1 VGKSPHEPEPQ
12 PMVSWLAPRVLLHSA
27 QEVVLSG
34 LFANFADKR
43 ETMAGLDASCFA
55 CGAGETG
62 DLWLDYV
69 SDVGDGFD
77 STHTIARLVA
87 AETLTVGDAKTRR
100 GRVLVLGGD
109 QVYPSASWERY
120 EERFR
125 LPYELALP
133 TGPGPD
139 MFAVPGNHDW
149 YDGLTSFM
157 RVFCQSGRIGGWT
170 TRQRRSY
177 FALELPRDWWLFGI
191 DIQFDAYIDGPQ
203 IEYFRR
209 VMADNRIGPGHKIIL
224 ATAKPS
230 WVQVDDPEVP
240 PVSWNSLAYFDEAVI
255 SPPGAQLAVT
265 ITGDLHH
272 YSNYSL
278 QDGVEPKITAGGG
291 GAYLSP
297 THPLPPTR
305 SLPQVKSSD
314 APTAEYVRGVVYPD
328 APTSQGL
335 AGKVL
340 KHLSPFETP
349 TLGYVLAAVYGLVA
363 VLLAAGVK
371 DQATNFASSLNG
383 VGDLFLDSLTIWMAL
398 VVVVLGLG
406 LRGWARSGDAPGW
419 AGVVHA
425 IAQLAL
431 AWAATLA
438 LLKWN
443 PLHAADNGF
452 WLGYEVAVLVALVG
466 VIGGRAILVLYLWL
480 AHHHDARWHANE
492 VLAAQ
497 GIADYKNFLR
507 FRIDA
512 QGDLTMY
519 AIGVERVPE
528 WKIVDGEP
536 RLVAGGEFVPEAHV
550 HLIEKI
556 SIPVHDSRGW
566 SGGRG

>member
-1 VGKSPHEPEPQ
+1 VRKTPREPKPQ

-43 ETMAGLDASCFA
+43 ETMAGLDPGCFSY
-55 CGAGETG
+55 GDENGEF
-62 DLWLDYV
+62 WLDYA

-77 STHTIARLVA
+77 STHTIARLLA
-87 AETLTVGDAKTRR
+87 AETLTVGKETTQR

-120 EERFR
+120 RERFR

-157 RVFCQSGRIGGWT
+157 RVFCQSGRVGGWT

-191 DIQFDAYIDGPQ
+191 DIQFDAYVDGPQ
-203 IEYFRR
+203 IEYFKR
-209 VMADNRIGPGHKIIL
+209 VMADNGIGQGHKIIL

-230 WVQVDDPEVP
+230 WVHVDDPEHP

-255 SPPGAQLAVT
+255 CPPGAQLAVT

-272 YSNYSL
+272 YSNYSSL
-278 QDGVEPKITAGGG
+278 KDGAGPKITAGGG

-297 THPLPPTR
+297 THPLPTNR
-305 SLPQVKSSD
+305 SLPPVEGSD
-314 APTAEYVRGVVYPD
+314 APATEYVLGAVFPD
-328 APTSQGL
+328 AATSKAL
-335 AGKVL
+335 AGKIL
-340 KHLSPFETP
+340 GHLSPHRTP
-349 TLGYVLAAVYGLVA
+349 TLGVVLAVVYGLVA
-363 VLLAAGVK
+363 LLLAAGVK
-371 DQATNFASSLNG
+371 DQATNFASSMNG
-383 VGDLFLDSLTIWMAL
+383 FGELFLDSLTLWMVL
-398 VVVVLGLG
+398 LVVVLGLG

-419 AGVVHA
+419 AGVLHA
-425 IAQLAL
+425 LAQLAL

-438 LLKWN
+438 LLEWN
-443 PLHAADNGF
+443 ALHAADDGF
-452 WLGYEVAVLVALVG
+452 WLGYEVAVLVAVVG
-466 VIGGRAILVLYLWL
+466 ALGGRAILVLYLWL
-480 AHHHDARWHANE
+480 AHRHDVRWHANE

-497 GIADYKNFLR
+497 GIAGYKNFLR
-507 FRIDA
+507 FKIDA

-528 WKIVDGEP
+528 WTIVDGKS
-536 RLVAGGEFVPEAHV
+536 RLVAGGEFVPEAYA

-556 SIPVHDSRGW
+556 SV
-566 SGGRG
+566 